1 MDERR
6 TKALGVD
13 PRRELT
19 RLLPELRDSVSAAAV
34 RLQEVGD
41 EPGALTALHGELQR
55 LHGGFLFVG
64 VRELEHLSAELRAA
78 AGDLERAYQAPETA
92 AVEAQPLRAALMDA
106 VLRLPRAIERIAVRA
121 EDPVAEL
128 ASLIDGLRRARG
140 GPRYDSLALL
150 RQCLDPGAPEASG
163 GAGGEAVRTSRLAYQ
178 RGLLELIRGDERQA
192 LGQLRGVL
200 EPLEAT
206 LGDSAAGSVC
216 WSALA
221 VLDLLDQGDTL
232 DPVQKRAI
240 AAYDRELRRLVEQ
253 GADGGL
259 PEPSMAEAL
268 LQPLTEA
275 PGSGRV
281 AQVQAAARR
290 LPGATLAMP
299 APVEDE
305 AGSAARALVR
315 SDVDLQAL
323 FYAEVGPAL
332 SQIGA
337 ALQRWRAGDPEAGLA
352 IQRILHTLKGGARF
366 AGLTE
371 FFSRC
376 HELEGEVATALAD
389 GATAET
395 GQRLRHGLEQLA
407 DSVGVLRREVLG
419 GGAEASA
426 GAQAYDYSEL
436 WAGEDGDAQ
445 ASTADAWGLQ
455 SGTGAEVLG
464 DALATELAESAED
477 AGGDASTGPAGEAAA
492 EPGLD
497 PAAPQAPQ
505 PDYDPAPGADR
516 PSGLS
521 PEPDPAPA
529 RATLEPHVD
538 AFDRLVHA
546 TAGECGRRVELM
558 VEGAS
563 CTLPEGHLVALGPA
577 LEHLLRNAVRHG
589 IEPPEARAAAG
600 KPEVGRVALSLH
612 HGQDEALLVVSDD
625 GAGLDSEALQRQV
638 SDYDPNE
645 PTAALSDDE
654 ALSLICLPGVS
665 TLDPE
670 GEPGA
675 GMGMDEVAGVVHELG
690 GTLEMQSA
698 PGAGTR
704 FTLRLP
710 MPGASAPEQPAGE
723 ASARPRVLVLDDS
736 RTMRRIT
743 GHRLARQGF
752 DPEGAAG
759 LEEAHRAVAAG
770 TPRALLV
777 DLEMEMLQHEEGLGV
792 LQRLVAEAGID
803 AGTLVAVSTRAVDQE
818 RLAAAG
824 LGAARVLL
832 KPYDEGQLADALA
845 QACAASAGVG

>member
-6 TKALGVD
+6 TKAFGVD

-34 RLQEVGD
+34 RLQEAGD

-64 VRELEHLSAELRAA
+64 VRELEHLSAELRGAA
-78 AGDLERAYQAPETA
+78 ADLERAYQSPDEGG
-92 AVEAQPLRAALMDA
+92 VEVQPLRAALMDA

-140 GPRYDSLALL
+140 QPRYDSLALL
-150 RQCLDPGAPEASG
+150 RQCVDPSAPA
-163 GAGGEAVRTSRLAYQ
+163 AHGEVAETARTSRLAYQ
-178 RGLLELIRGDERQA
+178 RGLLELIRGDERRA

-200 EPLEAT
+200 EPLEAA
-206 LGDSAAGSVC
+206 LGDSAAGSAC

-221 VLDLLDQGDTL
+221 VLDLLEQGETL
-232 DPVQKRAI
+232 DPGQKRAI
-240 AAYDRELRRLVEQ
+240 AAYDRELRRLLEH
-253 GADGGL
+253 GAVGGL
-259 PEPSMAEAL
+259 PESSMAEAL

-275 PGSGRV
+275 PGTGRV
-281 AQVQAAARR
+281 GQVQAAARR

-299 APVEDE
+299 PPAEDE
-305 AGSAARALVR
+305 AGAASRALVR

-371 FFSRC
+371 FFAHC

-389 GATAET
+389 GATAGT
-395 GQRLRHGLEQLA
+395 AQRLRHELEQLA
-407 DSVGVLRREVLG
+407 DRVGVLRREVLG
-419 GGAEASA
+419 HTAEPGAEPDAEA
-426 GAQAYDYSEL
+426 AAFDYGEL
-436 WAGEDGDAQ
+436 WADEDPEPSPAEDG
-445 ASTADAWGLQ
+445 WELQ
-455 SGTGAEVLG
+455 TGSSAEVLG
-464 DALATELAESAED
+464 DALAAELAATED
-477 AGGDASTGPAGEAAA
+477 EAADA
-492 EPGLD
+492 DAD
-497 PAAPQAPQ
+497 P
-505 PDYDPAPGADR
+505 
-516 PSGLS
+516 
-521 PEPDPAPA
+521 PDPATESAPVAEPA
-529 RATLEPHVD
+529 RDPEPALATLEPDID
-538 AFDRLVHA
+538 ALDRQVHA
-546 TAGECGRRVELM
+546 TAGEYGRRVELV

-563 CTLPEGHLVALGPA
+563 RALPEAYLEALRPA

-589 IEPPEARAAAG
+589 IEPPEARSAAG
-600 KPEVGRVALSLH
+600 KPEVGRVGLSLRY
-612 HGQDEALLVVSDD
+612 GQDEVLLVVSDD
-625 GAGLDSEALQRQV
+625 GAGLDTEALQRQV

-665 TLDPE
+665 TLGPE
-670 GEPGA
+670 GDPGA

-698 PGAGTR
+698 PGAGAR

-710 MPGASAPEQPAGE
+710 MRGAKAAEQPPGEAPE
-723 ASARPRVLVLDDS
+723 RPRILVLDDS

-759 LEEAHRAVAAG
+759 LDEARRAVAERA
-770 TPRALLV
+770 PRAVLI

-792 LQRLVAEAGID
+792 LQRLVAEAGIA
-803 AGTLVAVSTRAVDQE
+803 AGAVVAVSTRAVDQE

-845 QACAASAGVG
+845 QACAALEGGEPG

>member
-6 TKALGVD
+6 TKPVGVD

-78 AGDLERAYQAPETA
+78 AGDLERAYQGA
-92 AVEAQPLRAALMDA
+92 ADAVLEVQPLRAALMDA

-140 GPRYDSLALL
+140 RPRYDSLALL
-150 RQCLDPGAPEASG
+150 RQCVDPAPPQ
-163 GAGGEAVRTSRLAYQ
+163 AGDEAVQVARASRLAYQ
-178 RGLLELIRGDERQA
+178 RGLLELIRGDERRA
-192 LGQLRGVL
+192 LGQLRDVL
-200 EPLEAT
+200 EALETT
-206 LGDSAAGSVC
+206 LGDSAAGSAC

-221 VLDLLDQGDTL
+221 VLDLLERGDDL
-232 DPVQKRAI
+232 EPEQKRAI
-240 AAYDRELRRLVEQ
+240 AAYDRELRRLLEQ
-253 GADGGL
+253 GVGGGL
-259 PEPSMAEAL
+259 PEPSMVEAL

-299 APVEDE
+299 APAEGE
-305 AGSAARALVR
+305 AGAGAGALVR

-371 FFSRC
+371 FFTRC
-376 HELEGEVATALAD
+376 HDLEGEVATALAD
-389 GATAET
+389 GTTAET
-395 GQRLRHGLEQLA
+395 GERLRHGLEQLA

-419 GGAEASA
+419 ADNGPRA
-426 GAQAYDYSEL
+426 GADAYDYETL
-436 WAGEDGDAQ
+436 WAEEETPDD
-445 ASTADAWGLQ
+445 ADAWELQ
-455 SGTGAEVLG
+455 SGPGAEVLG
-464 DALATELAESAED
+464 DALAAELAEPAAED
-477 AGGDASTGPAGEAAA
+477 AEPEPPAGPEPIPEAEPAADAGAGPA
-492 EPGLD
+492 P
-497 PAAPQAPQ
+497 P
-505 PDYDPAPGADR
+505 
-516 PSGLS
+516 
-521 PEPDPAPA
+521 PEL
-529 RATLEPHVD
+529 ATLESHID
-538 AFDRLVHA
+538 ALDRLMHA
-546 TAGECGRRVELM
+546 TAGECGRRVELV

-563 CTLPEGHLVALGPA
+563 RPLPAAHLPA
-577 LEHLLRNAVRHG
+577 LEPALEQLLRNAVRHG
-589 IEPPEARAAAG
+589 IEPPEARSAAG
-600 KPEVGRVALSLH
+600 KPEVGRVGLSLR

-625 GAGLDSEALQRQV
+625 GAGLDTEALQRQV

-645 PTAALSDDE
+645 PTAALNDDE

-665 TLDPE
+665 TLGPE
-670 GEPGA
+670 GDPGA
-675 GMGMDEVAGVVHELG
+675 GMGMDEVAGAVHELG
-690 GTLEMQSA
+690 GTLEMHSA

-710 MPGASAPEQPAGE
+710 MPGASAPEKPAGE
-723 ASARPRVLVLDDS
+723 APERTRILVLDDS

-759 LEEAHRAVAAG
+759 FEEARRAVAA
-770 TPRALLV
+770 RAPQAV
-777 DLEMEMLQHEEGLGV
+777 VIDLEMEMLQQSEGLGV
-792 LQRLVAEAGID
+792 LQRLVAEAGI
-803 AGTLVAVSTRAVDQE
+803 APGAVVAVSTRAVDQE

-824 LGAARVLL
+824 LGGARVLL

-845 QACAASAGVG
+845 QACAAPAGAG